1 MMDFIIP
8 YITSAAILAT
18 FILYLGLLIFI
29 LTWVYHDAELRGF
42 NGWIITA
49 LTFFSGTI
57 AGTFLWLLLRPKV
70 KVQPVISN

>member
-1 MMDFIIP
+1 MELLIP

-18 FILYLGLLIFI
+18 FILYLGLLVFI

-57 AGTFLWLLLRPKV
+57 AGTFIWLVVRPKV
-70 KVQPVISN
+70 KPQPVISN